1 MSAPIV
7 LVDGSSYIYR
17 AYHALPPLNN
27 SQGQPTNAIYGM
39 ITMLKSLLDNYQ
51 PEKIAVVFDAK
62 GKTFRSDLYPEYKA
76 HRPPMPEDLR
86 QQITF
91 IHQIVAAMGLPIL
104 CISGVE
110 ADDVIGTL
118 TVQATEK
125 KLDVVIASGDK
136 DLTQLVNGHITLIN
150 TMTNKKLDGA
160 GVREKF
166 GVSPKHII
174 DYLAL
179 IGDTS
184 DNVPGVPNVGPKTA
198 IKWLEAYGSVEGVI
212 ENADKITGKV
222 GDSLRANLDKLTL
235 SKKLVTIVTDVE
247 LPFGIDDLIRKPL
260 DLDALLALYTE
271 LEFTAFAAALRAKHA
286 AQKPRKKYHTILSRE
301 ALHEWAHLLRTAE
314 IIAFDTETTSL
325 DYMQAKLVGFSF
337 AITPNE
343 ACYVPLAHDY
353 MGAPEQLSFEEAFSI
368 MQPILESEKIKKVG
382 QNLKYDYQVLKH
394 AGITLRGIAA
404 DSMLESYV
412 YNSTATRHDLDSLAS
427 KYLHHNTIKYEDV
440 AGKGV
445 KQIPFSQVHLEKAT
459 EYAAEDAA
467 ISLELHDYFS
477 LHMKEK
483 LIEVFEK
490 IELPLITVLA
500 EMELQGVCIDGE
512 LLQQQSAELEKRLK
526 ELENEVY
533 QLAGAIFNLNS
544 PVQLQEILFEKMKL
558 PILKKTPKGQ
568 PSTAEEVL
576 SELALDYP
584 LPKHIMEYRQLNKLK
599 STYTDQL
606 PKQIDPNTGRVHS
619 SFHQALAA
627 TGRLSSSNPNLQNIP
642 VRTEEG
648 KRIRKAF
655 IAPKDFQLISAD
667 YSQVELRI
675 MAHLS
680 NDKGLQYAFHHG
692 LDIHQATA
700 SEIFNVSLE
709 SVTPLQRRSAK
720 AINFGLIYGMSSFGL
735 AKQLGIERS
744 AAQNYIERYFERYP
758 GVKKYMDDT
767 RALAHQQGYVE
778 TLFGRRLYLP
788 LINADNKGLQQAAE
802 RMAINAPM
810 QGTAADI
817 IKRAMIKVHEHLR
830 NDFPKAKMIL
840 QVHDELVFEAP
851 KENIQSVAEA
861 IKQMME
867 GAATLSVPLIVDVG
881 LGEHWD
887 EAH

>member
-1 MSAPIV
+1 MPAPIV

-17 AYHALPPLNN
+17 AYHALPPLSN
-27 SQGQPTNAIYGM
+27 SKGQPTNAIYGM
-39 ITMLKSLLDNYQ
+39 VTMLKSLLDNYQ
-51 PEKIAVVFDAK
+51 PEQIAVVFDAK

-86 QQITF
+86 QQIAF

-104 CISGVE
+104 CIPGVE

-118 TVQATEK
+118 TVQATAK

-160 GVREKF
+160 GVMEKF
-166 GVSPKHII
+166 GVTPERII

-184 DNVPGVPNVGPKTA
+184 DNIPGVPNVGPKTA
-198 IKWLEAYGSVEGVI
+198 LKWLETYGSVEEI
-212 ENADKITGKV
+212 AANADKITGKV
-222 GDSLRANLDKLTL
+222 GESLRANLDKLIL

-247 LPFGIDDLIRKPL
+247 LPFGIDDLMRKPL
-260 DLDALLALYTE
+260 DLDALLTLYAE
-271 LEFTAFAAALRAKHA
+271 LEFTAFAANLRAKNA
-286 AQKPRKKYHTILSRE
+286 AKKPQKKYHTILTQE
-301 ALHEWAHLLRTAE
+301 ALNEWAHLLKTAE
-314 IIAFDTETTSL
+314 IISFDTETTSL

-353 MGAPEQLSFEEAFSI
+353 LGAPQQLSFAEAFSI
-368 MQPILESEKIKKVG
+368 IQPILENEKIKKIG
-382 QNLKYDYQVLKH
+382 QNLKYDYEVLKN

-412 YNSTATRHDLDSLAS
+412 YNSVATRHDMDSLAL

-440 AGKGV
+440 AGKGA
-445 KQIPFSQVHLEKAT
+445 KQIPFSQVTIEKAT

-467 ISLELHDYFS
+467 IALELHHYFS
-477 LHMKEK
+477 LHLKEK
-483 LIEVFEK
+483 LSHVFET

-512 LLQQQSAELEKRLK
+512 LLQQQSTELEKRLK

-544 PVQLQEILFEKMKL
+544 PVQLQEILFEKMGL

-584 LPKHIMEYRQLNKLK
+584 LPKFIMEYRQLNKLK
-599 STYTDQL
+599 TTYTDQL
-606 PKQIDPNTGRVHS
+606 PKQIDINTKRVHS
-619 SFHQALAA
+619 SFHQALTA

-655 IAPKDFQLISAD
+655 IAPKNYKLISAD

-700 SEIFNVSLE
+700 AEIFNAPLE

-735 AKQLGIERS
+735 AKQLGIERG

-767 RALAHQQGYVE
+767 RTTAHQQGYVE

-817 IKRAMIKVHEHLR
+817 IKLAMIKVHDWLKIHSPET
-830 NDFPKAKMIL
+830 KMIL

-851 KENIQSVAEA
+851 ENNIQTMVEK
-861 IKQMME
+861 IKSIME
-867 GAATLSVPLIVDVG
+867 SAATLSVPLIVDVG
-881 LGEHWD
+881 VGDNWD